1 MITSQRP
8 ELPNEINIYCATW
21 TRLWLCAHR
30 RCFGHPIT
38 AIVYFFAIA
47 GGHGRIVNI
56 AKAKVGFIEPM
67 LAWAVTKLLQE
78 PRSYELKFDGYRVL
92 GMRSRGALV
101 VVSR

>member
-1 MITSQRP
+1 
-8 ELPNEINIYCATW
+8 
-21 TRLWLCAHR
+21 
-30 RCFGHPIT
+30 
-38 AIVYFFAIA
+38 
-47 GGHGRIVNI
+47 VNI

-67 LAWAVTKLLQE
+67 LAWAVTKLPQE